1 MAKKETAA
9 ERAERERLEP
19 PADWQDQ
26 SVLSA
31 LVRVM
36 RDVQEVGKDRRN
48 EESPDQFMFRGLDA
62 VVNAVGP
69 ILRKHGVLCVPTLRK
84 VTIRTAR
91 VGQQEAVAAFVT
103 VRYTFWGPDGSSLPV
118 QVPGEAM
125 DFGDKAVNK
134 AMSVA
139 WRTALLHA
147 LQIPTGERDPDSYSY
162 QRSGGQPAAQGQ
174 RRPPQSGGGR
184 QGQERPYGDKED
196 SRQPL
201 WDEIREIGA
210 AMDLNIAKVRSD
222 FFRWSQGKQ
231 IDGARTSPEL
241 LMRYRDD
248 LAHRR
253 DNPEPPAAEGDPT
266 PDSDAEAHAQRMLE
280 EQLGAEP
287 VTSEGGGE

>member
-19 PADWQDQ
+19 PEDWQDQ

-36 RDVQEVGKDRRN
+36 RDVPELGKLDRN
-48 EESPDQFMFRGLDA
+48 EEDGGGFVFRGIDA

-174 RRPPQSGGGR
+174 RRPSQAGGQR
-184 QGQERPYGDKED
+184 GQQRED
-196 SRQPL
+196 SREPL
-201 WDEIREIGA
+201 WADIKQIGTELGMA
-210 AMDLNIAKVRSD
+210 PGAIRSD
-222 FFRWSQGKQ
+222 FFRWSEGKQ
-231 IDGARTSPEL
+231 IDGPRTSPEL

-248 LAHRR
+248 LIVRR
-253 DNPEPPAAEGDPT
+253 DSPEPPGVEGEPT
-266 PDSDAEAHAQRMLE
+266 PDSDAEAAAQRMLQDE
-280 EQLGAEP
+280 LGAEP
-287 VTSEGGGE
+287 VTVEGGAE